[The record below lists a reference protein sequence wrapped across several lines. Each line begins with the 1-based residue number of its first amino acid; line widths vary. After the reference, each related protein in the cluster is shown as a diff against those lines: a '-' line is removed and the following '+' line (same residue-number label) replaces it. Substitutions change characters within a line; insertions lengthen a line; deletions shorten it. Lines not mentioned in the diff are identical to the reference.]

1 MEKRSADADHRRFF
15 DEFVSVK
22 ASRLKA
28 EGKLEGQQALIAFP
42 DGVDRII
49 GIRHTKFPN
58 GGSWSYFICPRCGGR
73 KSKLWLINDAPR
85 CLTCCRS
92 SGVRYRSAYAL
103 GQNARLKERDQR
115 VEKIAAMLECG
126 PIRLKPR
133 PYRKAPDRLK
143 RLTIT
148 MRRGRIRLR
157 LNQFAHLQSEYRP
170 RAIASDALNE
180 PTKELI
186 ELARLTRPLNE
197 IEDAL
202 DRAEHILL
210 DALDSSD
217 ARRRIQAAAVI
228 LRYSRAAIRR
238 GWGA

>member
-1 MEKRSADADHRRFF
+1 MGKRRADADHRRFF

-22 ASRLKA
+22 ASGLKA
-28 EGKLEGQQALIAFP
+28 EGKLEGQQALIDFP
-42 DGVDRII
+42 DGVDRVI
-49 GIRHTKFPN
+49 GIRHTRFPN
-58 GGSWSYFICPRCGGR
+58 GGSWAYFVCPKCGR
-73 KSKLWLINDAPR
+73 RSVKLWLIADAPHCYR
-85 CLTCCRS
+85 CCFSL
-92 SGVRYRSAYAL
+92 GVRSRSAYAF

-115 VEKIAAMLECG
+115 VEKIAEMLECG

-170 RAIASDALNE
+170 RAIASNALNKPAE
-180 PTKELI
+180 ELV
-186 ELARLTRPLNE
+186 ELARPTRPLTE

-210 DALDSSD
+210 EALDSSD

-238 GWGA
+238 GWG